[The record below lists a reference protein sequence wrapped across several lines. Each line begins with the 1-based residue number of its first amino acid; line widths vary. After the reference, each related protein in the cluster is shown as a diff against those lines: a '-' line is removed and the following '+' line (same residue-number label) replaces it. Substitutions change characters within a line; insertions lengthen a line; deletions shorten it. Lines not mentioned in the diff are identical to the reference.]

1 MSVKL
6 LGQELADANL
16 EVKHRDLSHPG
27 KSSPSVYNKFVVE
40 SDTSDKNASCALTG
54 SINWT
59 TSGLCTQLN
68 KVLIVQD
75 PDIAGRYLDQWG
87 KLVAAGNSMPASRKE
102 KNSEPTIHNNVSL
115 YFAATNGE
123 AEFKPVSI

>member
-40 SDTSDKNASCALTG
+40 SDTSGKNASGALTG
-54 SINWT
+54 GTNWT
-59 TSGLCTQLN
+59 TQRTVYTLN
-68 KVLIVQD
+68 NVLIVQE
-75 PDIAGRYLDQWG
+75 PDIAGRNLDQWG
-87 KLVAAGNSMPASRKE
+87 ELVAAGN
-102 KNSEPTIHNNVSL
+102 
-115 YFAATNGE
+115 
-123 AEFKPVSI
+123 